1 MKPSPLNSL
10 ATSPQKIV
18 HLVAAWRKSLLGWL
32 CLWDSNT
39 SLSLAFTDP
48 SIADPADQ
56 LKKINLCRSFFTAP
70 STRFVLPD
78 SQHNENSP
86 PFRDL
91 TSSGWC
97 NKKSTANFFA
107 TIGHTILHELTHLD
121 TLGKQ
126 TGLQVEVD
134 EDTGK
139 DVSHGASD
147 LTKDDEV
154 RPAPCELAGARKY
167 LTQYEADNTLGDP
180 SYNAE
185 SHAAAATGE
194 STYFHYLG

>member
-1 MKPSPLNSL
+1 MKPLPLNSL

-18 HLVAAWRKSLLGWL
+18 QLVAAWRKSPLGWL
-32 CLWDSNT
+32 CSYDANT
-39 SLSLAFTDP
+39 SSSLAFTD
-48 SIADPADQ
+48 ATEAVPADQ
-56 LKKINLCRSFFTAP
+56 LKKINLCKSFFTTP

-97 NKKSTANFFA
+97 NKKLTANFYA

-126 TGLQVEVD
+126 TGLEAELD
-134 EDTGK
+134 DNGK
-139 DVSHGASD
+139 VISHGTSD
-147 LTKDDEV
+147 LAKDGGAKN
-154 RPAPCELAGARKY
+154 APCELAGARQY
-167 LTQYEADNTLGDP
+167 LIDYEADNTLGDP

-194 STYFHYLG
+194 STYLHYLG